1 MTLHTE
7 GEGINLND
15 YYGNDEENIKDDRED
30 DDEDED
36 DNDNKMGAVVR

>member
-1 MTLHTE
+1 VTLHTE